1 MLRRII
7 LGFMGLHIL
16 YHASREPITGAF
28 IMKELERHGY
38 NVSPGTIYPLLRKME
53 SSGLLKSRW
62 EVRNG
67 RKVRIYE
74 ITQEGL
80 KLLEEGRKKVRELC
94 NEILGEKK

>member
-1 MLRRII
+1 
-7 LGFMGLHIL
+7 
-16 YHASREPITGAF
+16 
-28 IMKELERHGY
+28 MKELERHGY